1 MTTQYLV
8 KMNDSFV
15 EQLKNFAKEMGE
27 ELSIMAF
34 DEKKYIIKKNELPPF
49 NQALEKLPKADDNED
64 FFVRDYVGNDKMTLE
79 DALLSIPKLDV
90 EDDFF
95 NSCKK

>member
-1 MTTQYLV
+1 M
-8 KMNDSFV
+8 
-15 EQLKNFAKEMGE
+15 
-27 ELSIMAF
+27 
-34 DEKKYIIKKNELPPF
+34 
-49 NQALEKLPKADDNED
+49 
-64 FFVRDYVGNDKMTLE
+64 RDYMGNDKMTLE

>member
-1 MTTQYLV
+1 MMSITIDNVNENLIEKFRLV
-8 KMNDSFV
+8 
-15 EQLKNFAKEMGE
+15 AKEMGQE
-27 ELSIMAF
+27 IF
-34 DEKKYIIKKNELPPF
+34 IRPVVEKTPNKKLPPF
-49 NQALEKLPKADDNED
+49 NQALESLPKADDNED